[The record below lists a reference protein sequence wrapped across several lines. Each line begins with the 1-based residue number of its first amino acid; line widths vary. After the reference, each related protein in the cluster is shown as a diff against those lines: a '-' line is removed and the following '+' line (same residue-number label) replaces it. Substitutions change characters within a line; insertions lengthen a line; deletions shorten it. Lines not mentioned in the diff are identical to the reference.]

1 MKQKAKRTRI
11 DNCLTYL
18 VPLSLLLLSHKH
30 SASSTTFSATRRLP
44 FVSFVTT
51 ILGENKD
58 RHRVINSHSHSNS
71 NSHSHSHSHVNSN
84 STINCN
90 INNPSIV
97 VSRSS
102 TTPELATNLIENNT
116 NTGKMT
122 TATGIASKLARPNI
136 LELQPYRC
144 ARDDYSDGVLLD
156 ANENAFGPTSLPTK
170 SLDPYDNSNTLERYP
185 DPYQGQLKEQFCRE
199 RGNDLRPQNIFVG
212 VGSDEAIDLLMRIF
226 CKPGASAGTNSG
238 DNILITPPTYGMYKV
253 CAKVND
259 VEIVS
264 APLTPDFDLDI
275 PKMMESVTEKTK
287 LLFICSPGNPTCK
300 AIPLSEIEK
309 IASDTDN
316 YPGLIVVDE
325 AYIDFAGENASA
337 VSLLKKY
344 NNIVVLQTLSKAF
357 GLAGIRCGFCIGP
370 PDVIQLM
377 NNVKAPYNV
386 NSLTSEVAI
395 NAMNSMD
402 TLRKNVQ
409 STLKE
414 RARVGGELKALSDIV
429 VRVYHSD
436 SNFLLFRVTND
447 LKAVDVYKK
456 MADDGVVTRFRGS
469 EMHCDQC
476 IRVTIGTPK
485 ENNTFLETLQAT
497 WKELLAASA

>member
-1 MKQKAKRTRI
+1 MVHNLI
-11 DNCLTYL
+11 NL
-18 VPLSLLLLSHKH
+18 VHPLLVSFLVVLSETNTV
-30 SASSTTFSATRRLP
+30 SSTTFSSRHRQGLP
-44 FVSFVTT
+44 LVSFVTNIIGDQNIKYSAKKNQKPS
-51 ILGENKD
+51 IL
-58 RHRVINSHSHSNS
+58 HSSELSPTTEFNTTD
-71 NSHSHSHSHVNSN
+71 
-84 STINCN
+84 TIN
-90 INNPSIV
+90 
-97 VSRSS
+97 
-102 TTPELATNLIENNT
+102 NT
-116 NTGKMT
+116 KNTM
-122 TATGIASKLARPNI
+122 TGIASKLARPNI

-185 DPYQGQLKEQFCRE
+185 DPYQSELKEHFCLE
-199 RGNDLRPQNIFVG
+199 RGNGLKPSNVFVG

-226 CKPGASAGTNSG
+226 CTPGG

-259 VEIVS
+259 VEVVS

-275 PKMMESVTEKTK
+275 PKMMEAVTEKTK

-309 IASDTDN
+309 IASDTEK

-325 AYIDFAGENASA
+325 AYIDFAGENSSA
-337 VSLLKKY
+337 VALLNKY
-344 NNIVVLQTLSKAF
+344 DNIVILQTLSKAF

-409 STLKE
+409 STLEE
-414 RARVGGELKALSDIV
+414 RTKVRKALEALEDIV
-429 VRVYHSD
+429 VKVYPSD
-436 SNFLLFRVTND
+436 SNFLLFRVKND
-447 LKAVDVYKK
+447 LQAVDVYKK
-456 MADDGVVTRFRGS
+456 MADSGVVTRFRGN
-469 EMHCDQC
+469 ELHCTQC
-476 IRVTIGTPK
+476 IRVTIGTPE
-485 ENNTFLETLQAT
+485 ENEKFLELFKKT
-497 WKELLAASA
+497 WNDLLKSA